1 MAGSSTHDG
10 GRWSLR
16 ELMRE
21 RLTHEM
27 LDQFAHEP
35 TGLVLCVDAVTL
47 SIVSSA
53 FRMSELLERN
63 VHLVENVTM
72 VDDAGNY
79 LRRQRL
85 PQLPVLYFL
94 TPAVESVNRLLDDY
108 RDARNPMYGACHL
121 FWSSRLSDAL
131 FAKIKASP
139 LIQSVAACKEINLEM
154 CCRET
159 NVFTINCP
167 PCHKTFTVS
176 SERTNA

>member
-121 FWSSRLSDAL
+121 FWSSRLSVTSHEDERPRVISLGVAEGPTMTGTGICSPMYSPSTP
-131 FAKIKASP
+131 KI
-139 LIQSVAACKEINLEM
+139 
-154 CCRET
+154 
-159 NVFTINCP
+159 
-167 PCHKTFTVS
+167 
-176 SERTNA
+176 